1 MASFSIN
8 LINNGSGVITP
19 AVLRNPSSA
28 ATGGTTVTIPWVENT
43 LNGANTSSKVI
54 MSAIWAGFNA
64 MFSTLSS
71 TEASRTQ
78 DFFINILDD
87 GSQNYSVNVRYGGTL
102 ASGGTT
108 LTIPWVMNTL
118 NGASTTSDLEPA
130 LMRVCIDAIV
140 NSLSVSGV

>member
-8 LINNGSGVITP
+8 LINNGSGTYTP

-28 ATGGTTVTIPWVENT
+28 ASGGTAITIPWVENT
-43 LNGANTSSKVI
+43 LNGANNSSKVI

-64 MFSTLSS
+64 LFDTLSA
-71 TEASRTQ
+71 TEASRTA
-78 DFFINILDD
+78 DLFINIIDD
-87 GSQNYSVNVRYGGTL
+87 GSQNYSVNARYGGTL
-102 ASGGTT
+102 ASGGTA
-108 LTIPWVMNTL
+108 LTIPWTMNTL
-118 NGASTTSDLEPA
+118 NGASTTSDLQSA